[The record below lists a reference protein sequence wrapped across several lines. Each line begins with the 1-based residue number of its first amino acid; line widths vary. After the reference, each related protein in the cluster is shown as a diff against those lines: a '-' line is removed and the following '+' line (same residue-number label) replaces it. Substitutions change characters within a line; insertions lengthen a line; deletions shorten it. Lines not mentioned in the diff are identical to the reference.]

1 VTAEELSRKVRGLEL
16 RARKMTG
23 GLISGAYHSAFKG
36 RGIEFLDVRE
46 YVPGDDTRTIDW
58 NVTARAGHPFVKRY
72 AEERDETVMLLV
84 DGSLSMRFGSGDS
97 STSGDTAK
105 SDAKCDAKW
114 EAKWNTTAEIFAILA
129 SAAVQNHDHTGLILF
144 SKEVDVYVPPACN
157 GMHLLRMIRE
167 ALAYQPREG
176 GTDIGRALEFLGRV
190 RRRRSLAF
198 LISDFLGRGFDK
210 PLRAQAKHHDLI
222 AVPIFDARESQL
234 PDCGLMDFEDA
245 ETGEIWTVDTSDE
258 QVRGAHER
266 EAWRRS
272 EWLARLFRSA
282 GVDALRIAA
291 GSDYLSSLIA
301 FLRLHAKKAA

>member
-36 RGIEFLDVRE
+36 LGIEFLDVRE

-72 AEERDETVMLLV
+72 SEERDETVMLLV
-84 DGSLSMRFGSGDS
+84 DGSLSMRYGSGAA
-97 STSGDTAK
+97 AK
-105 SDAKCDAKW
+105 A
-114 EAKWNTTAEIFAILA
+114 EAAAELFAILA

-144 SKEVDVYVPPACN
+144 SKAVDVYVPPACD
-157 GMHLLRMIRE
+157 GPHLLRMIRE
-167 ALAYQPREG
+167 VLAYQPREG
-176 GTDIGRALEFLGRV
+176 GTDIARALDFLGRV

-210 PLRAQAKHHDLI
+210 PLRAQARHHDLI
-222 AVPIFDARESQL
+222 AVPIFDPRELQL
-234 PDCGLMDFEDA
+234 PDCGLIDFEDA
-245 ETGEIWTVDTSDE
+245 ETGEIWTMDTSDE
-258 QVRGAHER
+258 QTRIAYER

-272 EWLARLFRSA
+272 EALANLFRSA
-282 GVDALRIAA
+282 GVDALRISA
-291 GSDYLSSLIA
+291 GSNYLPDLIS
-301 FLRLHAKKAA
+301 FLRLHAKKVA

>member
-46 YVPGDDTRTIDW
+46 YVPGDDTRAIDW

-84 DGSLSMRFGSGDS
+84 DGSLSMRFGSRVLS
-97 STSGDTAK
+97 KSDTA
-105 SDAKCDAKW
+105 
-114 EAKWNTTAEIFAILA
+114 AEIFAILA

-144 SKEVDVYVPPACN
+144 GNEVELYVPPACN
-157 GMHLLRMIRE
+157 GPHLLRMIRE
-167 ALAYQPREG
+167 VLAYRPREG
-176 GTDIGRALEFLGRV
+176 GTDIARALEFLGRV

-198 LISDFLGRGFDK
+198 LISDFQARGFDK

-222 AVPIFDARESQL
+222 AVPIHDPRESQL
-234 PDCGLMDFEDA
+234 PDCGLIDFEDP

-272 EWLARLFRSA
+272 EGLARLFRSA
-282 GVDALRIAA
+282 GVDALHIAA

>member
-84 DGSLSMRFGSGDS
+84 DGSLSMRAGGS
-97 STSGDTAK
+97 AAAN
-105 SDAKCDAKW
+105 SDAKWDAKW
-114 EAKWNTTAEIFAILA
+114 DTAAEIFAILA

-144 SKEVDVYVPPACN
+144 SREVDVYVPPACN
-157 GMHLLRMIRE
+157 GLHLLRMIRDV
-167 ALAYQPREG
+167 LAYQPREG
-176 GTDIGRALEFLGRV
+176 GTDIARALEFLGRV

-198 LISDFLGRGFDK
+198 LISDFLVSGFVRGFDK

-222 AVPIFDARESQL
+222 AVPIHHPRESQL
-234 PDCGLMDFEDA
+234 RDCGLIDFEDA
-245 ETGEIWTVDTSDE
+245 ETGEIWTVDTSDQ

-272 EWLARLFRSA
+272 EGLASLFRSA
-282 GVDALRIAA
+282 GVDALHIAA
-291 GSDYLSSLIA
+291 GSDYLANLAA

>member
-84 DGSLSMRFGSGDS
+84 DGSLSMRFGSDAVARSDS
-97 STSGDTAK
+97 A
-105 SDAKCDAKW
+105 
-114 EAKWNTTAEIFAILA
+114 AEIFAILA

-144 SKEVDVYVPPACN
+144 SKDVDLYVPPACS
-157 GMHLLRMIRE
+157 GPHLLRMIRE
-167 ALAYQPREG
+167 VLAYQPREG
-176 GTDIGRALEFLGRV
+176 GTDIARALEFLGRV

-210 PLRAQAKHHDLI
+210 PLRAQGKHHDLI
-222 AVPIFDARESQL
+222 AVPIYDPRESQL
-234 PDCGLMDFEDA
+234 PDCGLIDFEDA
-245 ETGEIWTVDTSDE
+245 ESGEIWTVDTSDE
-258 QVRGAHER
+258 RVRGAHER
-266 EAWRRS
+266 EAWLRFDG
-272 EWLARLFRSA
+272 LARLFRSA
-282 GVDALRIAA
+282 DVDALHIAA
-291 GSDYLSSLIA
+291 GSDYLSNLIA
-301 FLRLHAKKAA
+301 FLRLHAKRAA

>member
-16 RARKMTG
+16 RARNMTG

-84 DGSLSMRFGSGDS
+84 DGSLSMRFGSGLLS
-97 STSGDTAK
+97 SGGVLSQSGYTAASAK
-105 SDAKCDAKW
+105 SDTA
-114 EAKWNTTAEIFAILA
+114 AEIFAILA

-144 SKEVDVYVPPACN
+144 SNQVDLYVPPACS
-157 GMHLLRMIRE
+157 GPHLLRLIRE
-167 ALAYQPREG
+167 VLAYRPRER
-176 GTDIGRALEFLGRV
+176 GTDIARALEFLGRV
-190 RRRRSLAF
+190 RPRRSLAF
-198 LISDFLGRGFDK
+198 LISDFLSRGFDK
-210 PLRAQAKHHDLI
+210 ALSAQARRHDLI
-222 AVPIFDARESQL
+222 AVPIYHPRESEL
-234 PDCGLMDFEDA
+234 PDCGLIDFEDA

-266 EAWRRS
+266 EAWQRS
-272 EWLARLFRSA
+272 EGLARLFRSA

-291 GSDYLSSLIA
+291 GSDYLPNLIA

>member
-1 VTAEELSRKVRGLEL
+1 MTAEELSRNVRGLEL

-84 DGSLSMRFGSGDS
+84 DGSLSMRFGGGVLSNSPDVPESG
-97 STSGDTAK
+97 
-105 SDAKCDAKW
+105 AKCAT
-114 EAKWNTTAEIFAILA
+114 AAEIFAILA

-144 SKEVDVYVPPACN
+144 GNQVDVYVPPACS
-157 GMHLLRMIRE
+157 GLHLLRMIRE
-167 ALAYQPREG
+167 VLAYQPRQG
-176 GTDIGRALEFLGRV
+176 GTDIARALEFLGRV
-190 RRRRSLAF
+190 RRRRTLAF

-210 PLRAQAKHHDLI
+210 LLRAQAKHHDLI
-222 AVPIFDARESQL
+222 AVPIYHPLESQL
-234 PDCGLMDFEDA
+234 SDCGLIDFEDA
-245 ETGEIWTVDTSDE
+245 ETGEVWTVDTSDE

-272 EWLARLFRSA
+272 EALARLFRSA
-282 GVDALRIAA
+282 GVDALHIAA
-291 GSDYLSSLIA
+291 GSDYLSNLIA
-301 FLRLHAKKAA
+301 FLRLHAKQAA

>member
-23 GLISGAYHSAFKG
+23 GLISGAYHSAFRG

-84 DGSLSMRFGSGDS
+84 DGSLSMRFGSDAA
-97 STSGDTAK
+97 TNR
-105 SDAKCDAKW
+105 DAKCDAKCDT
-114 EAKWNTTAEIFAILA
+114 AAEIFAILA

-144 SKEVDVYVPPACN
+144 SKDVDVYVPPACS
-157 GMHLLRMIRE
+157 GLHLLRMIRE
-167 ALAYQPREG
+167 VLAYQPLKG
-176 GTDIGRALEFLGRV
+176 GTDIACALEFLGRV

-222 AVPIFDARESQL
+222 VVPIYDPRESQL

-258 QVRGAHER
+258 QVRGAYER
-266 EAWRRS
+266 EAWLRS
-272 EWLARLFRSA
+272 EGLARLFRSA

-291 GSDYLSSLIA
+291 GSDYLSNLIA
-301 FLRLHAKKAA
+301 FLRMHAKKAA

>member
-46 YVPGDDTRTIDW
+46 YVPGDDTRAIDW

-84 DGSLSMRFGSGDS
+84 DGSLSMRLGSEAL
-97 STSGDTAK
+97 SG
-105 SDAKCDAKW
+105 SDAKWDTA
-114 EAKWNTTAEIFAILA
+114 AEIFAILA

-167 ALAYQPREG
+167 TLAYQPREG
-176 GTDIGRALEFLGRV
+176 GTDIARALEFLGRV

-198 LISDFLGRGFDK
+198 LISDFLVPGFVRGFDK
-210 PLRAQAKHHDLI
+210 PLRAQARHHDLI
-222 AVPIFDARESQL
+222 AVPIYHPRESQL
-234 PDCGLMDFEDA
+234 PDCGLIDFEDA

-266 EAWRRS
+266 EAWQRS
-272 EWLARLFRSA
+272 EGLARLFRSA
-282 GVDALRIAA
+282 GVDALHIAA
-291 GSDYLSSLIA
+291 GSDYLSNLIA

>member
-46 YVPGDDTRTIDW
+46 YVPGDDTRSIDW

-84 DGSLSMRFGSGDS
+84 DGSLSMRFGGGDM
-97 STSGDTAK
+97 
-105 SDAKCDAKW
+105 AKCDAKCDT
-114 EAKWNTTAEIFAILA
+114 AAEIFAILA

-144 SKEVDVYVPPACN
+144 GNEVDLYVPPACN
-157 GMHLLRMIRE
+157 GLHLLRMIRE
-167 ALAYQPREG
+167 VLAYRPRGG
-176 GTDIGRALEFLGRV
+176 GTDIARALEFLGRV

-222 AVPIFDARESQL
+222 AVPIYDPRESQL

-245 ETGEIWTVDTSDE
+245 ETGETWTVDTSDE

-272 EWLARLFRSA
+272 EGLARLLRSA

-291 GSDYLSSLIA
+291 GSDYLSNLIA

>member
-1 VTAEELSRKVRGLEL
+1 VTADELSRKVRGLEL

-46 YVPGDDTRTIDW
+46 YVPGDDTRAIDW

-84 DGSLSMRFGSGDS
+84 DGSLSMRFGSGALS
-97 STSGDTAK
+97 KSDTA
-105 SDAKCDAKW
+105 
-114 EAKWNTTAEIFAILA
+114 AEIFAILA

-144 SKEVDVYVPPACN
+144 GNEVELYVPPACN
-157 GMHLLRMIRE
+157 GPHLLRMIRE
-167 ALAYQPREG
+167 VLAYRPREG
-176 GTDIGRALEFLGRV
+176 GTDIARALEFLGRV

-198 LISDFLGRGFDK
+198 LISDFQARGFDK

-222 AVPIFDARESQL
+222 AVPIHDPRESQL
-234 PDCGLMDFEDA
+234 PDCGLIDFKDA

-272 EWLARLFRSA
+272 EGLARLFRSA
-282 GVDALRIAA
+282 GVDALHIAA

>member
-46 YVPGDDTRTIDW
+46 YVPGDDTRSIDW

-84 DGSLSMRFGSGDS
+84 DGSLSMRFGSGDMS
-97 STSGDTAK
+97 KNDTAM
-105 SDAKCDAKW
+105 
-114 EAKWNTTAEIFAILA
+114 EIFAILA

-144 SKEVDVYVPPACN
+144 SNEVDVYVPPACS

-167 ALAYQPREG
+167 VLAYQPREG
-176 GTDIGRALEFLGRV
+176 GTDIARALEFLGRV

-198 LISDFLGRGFDK
+198 LISDFLGRGFEK
-210 PLRAQAKHHDLI
+210 PLRGQAKHHDLI
-222 AVPIFDARESQL
+222 AVPIHDPRELQL
-234 PDCGLMDFEDA
+234 PDCGLIDFEDA
-245 ETGEIWTVDTSDE
+245 ETGEIWTVDTSDG
-258 QVRGAHER
+258 QVRGAHEG
-266 EAWRRS
+266 EAWRLS
-272 EWLARLFRSA
+272 EGLARLFRAA
-282 GVDALRIAA
+282 GVDALHIAS

>member
-1 VTAEELSRKVRGLEL
+1 VTADELSRKVRGLEL

-46 YVPGDDTRTIDW
+46 YVPGDDTRAIDW

-84 DGSLSMRFGSGDS
+84 DGSLSMRFGSGALS
-97 STSGDTAK
+97 KSDTA
-105 SDAKCDAKW
+105 
-114 EAKWNTTAEIFAILA
+114 AEIFAILA

-144 SKEVDVYVPPACN
+144 GNEVELYVPPACN
-157 GMHLLRMIRE
+157 GPHLLRMIRE
-167 ALAYQPREG
+167 VLAYRPREG
-176 GTDIGRALEFLGRV
+176 GTDIARALEFLGRV

-198 LISDFLGRGFDK
+198 LISDFQARGFDK
-210 PLRAQAKHHDLI
+210 PLRAQANHHDLI
-222 AVPIFDARESQL
+222 AVPIHDPRESQL
-234 PDCGLMDFEDA
+234 PNCGLIDFKDA
-245 ETGEIWTVDTSDE
+245 ETGEVWTVDTSDE

-272 EWLARLFRSA
+272 EGLARLFRSA
-282 GVDALRIAA
+282 GVDALHIAA

>member
-46 YVPGDDTRTIDW
+46 YVPGDDTRAIDW

-84 DGSLSMRFGSGDS
+84 DGSLSMRFGSRVLS
-97 STSGDTAK
+97 KSDTA
-105 SDAKCDAKW
+105 
-114 EAKWNTTAEIFAILA
+114 AEIFAILA

-144 SKEVDVYVPPACN
+144 GNEVELYVPPACN
-157 GMHLLRMIRE
+157 GPHLLRMIRE
-167 ALAYQPREG
+167 VLAYRPREG
-176 GTDIGRALEFLGRV
+176 GTDIARALEFLGRV
-190 RRRRSLAF
+190 RRRHSLAF
-198 LISDFLGRGFDK
+198 LISDFQARGFDK

-222 AVPIFDARESQL
+222 AVPIHDPRESQL
-234 PDCGLMDFEDA
+234 PDCGLIDFEDP

-272 EWLARLFRSA
+272 EGLARLFRSA
-282 GVDALRIAA
+282 GVDALHIAA

>member
-1 VTAEELSRKVRGLEL
+1 VTAAVTAEELSRKVRGLEL

-84 DGSLSMRFGSGDS
+84 DGSLSMRFGSDAPS
-97 STSGDTAK
+97 KSGYTAASGAK
-105 SDAKCDAKW
+105 SDTA
-114 EAKWNTTAEIFAILA
+114 AEIFAILA

-144 SKEVDVYVPPACN
+144 SNEVDLYVPPACS
-157 GMHLLRMIRE
+157 GLHLLRMIRE
-167 ALAYQPREG
+167 VLAYQPREG
-176 GTDIGRALEFLGRV
+176 GTDIARALEFLGRV

-198 LISDFLGRGFDK
+198 LISDFLGRGFEK
-210 PLRAQAKHHDLI
+210 PLRGQAKHHDLI
-222 AVPIFDARESQL
+222 AVPIHDPRESQL
-234 PDCGLMDFEDA
+234 PDCGLIDFEDA

-266 EAWRRS
+266 EAWLRS
-272 EWLARLFRSA
+272 DGLARLFHSA
-282 GVDALRIAA
+282 GVDALHIAA

-301 FLRLHAKKAA
+301 FLRLHAKRAA

>member
-1 VTAEELSRKVRGLEL
+1 VTAEELSHKVRGLEL

-84 DGSLSMRFGSGDS
+84 DGSLSMRFGSD
-97 STSGDTAK
+97 AK
-105 SDAKCDAKW
+105 GEAKCDTA
-114 EAKWNTTAEIFAILA
+114 AEIFAILA

-157 GMHLLRMIRE
+157 GLHLLRMIRE
-167 ALAYQPREG
+167 VLAHRPREG
-176 GTDIGRALEFLGRV
+176 GTDIARALEFLGRV

-222 AVPIFDARESQL
+222 AVPIYDPRESQL
-234 PDCGLMDFEDA
+234 PDCGLIDFEDA
-245 ETGEIWTVDTSDE
+245 ETGETWTLDTSDE

-266 EAWRRS
+266 EAGRRS
-272 EWLARLFRSA
+272 EGLARLLRSA

-291 GSDYLSSLIA
+291 GSDYLSNLIA

>member
-46 YVPGDDTRTIDW
+46 YVPGDDTRAIDW

-84 DGSLSMRFGSGDS
+84 DGSLSMRFGSRVLS
-97 STSGDTAK
+97 KSDTA
-105 SDAKCDAKW
+105 
-114 EAKWNTTAEIFAILA
+114 AEIFAILA

-144 SKEVDVYVPPACN
+144 GNEVELYVPPACN
-157 GMHLLRMIRE
+157 GPHLLRMIRE
-167 ALAYQPREG
+167 VLAYRPREG
-176 GTDIGRALEFLGRV
+176 GTDIARALEFLGRV

-198 LISDFLGRGFDK
+198 LISDFQARGFDK

-222 AVPIFDARESQL
+222 AVPIHDPRESQL
-234 PDCGLMDFEDA
+234 PDCGLIDFEDA

-272 EWLARLFRSA
+272 EGLARLFRSA
-282 GVDALRIAA
+282 GVDALHIAA

>member
-1 VTAEELSRKVRGLEL
+1 MTAEELSRKVRGLEL

-84 DGSLSMRFGSGDS
+84 DGSLSMRVGG
-97 STSGDTAK
+97 G
-105 SDAKCDAKW
+105 DAKW
-114 EAKWNTTAEIFAILA
+114 DTAAEIFAILA

-144 SKEVDVYVPPACN
+144 SQEVDVYVPPACN
-157 GMHLLRMIRE
+157 GPHLLRMIRE
-167 ALAYQPREG
+167 VLAYQPREG
-176 GTDIGRALEFLGRV
+176 GTDIARALEFLGRV

-198 LISDFLGRGFDK
+198 LISDFLVSGFVRGFDK

-222 AVPIFDARESQL
+222 AVPIHHPRESQL
-234 PDCGLMDFEDA
+234 PDCGLIDFEDA

-272 EWLARLFRSA
+272 EGLANLFRSA
-282 GVDALRIAA
+282 GVDALHIAA
-291 GSDYLSSLIA
+291 GSDYLASLVA

>member
-1 VTAEELSRKVRGLEL
+1 MTAEELSRKVRGLEL

-84 DGSLSMRFGSGDS
+84 DGSLSMRFGSGYMS
-97 STSGDTAK
+97 KNDTAM
-105 SDAKCDAKW
+105 
-114 EAKWNTTAEIFAILA
+114 EIFAILA

-144 SKEVDVYVPPACN
+144 SNEVDVYVPPACSA
-157 GMHLLRMIRE
+157 MHLLRMIRE
-167 ALAYQPREG
+167 ALAYRPREG
-176 GTDIGRALEFLGRV
+176 GTDIARALEFLGRV

-198 LISDFLGRGFDK
+198 LISDFLGRGFEK
-210 PLRAQAKHHDLI
+210 PLRGQAKHHDLI
-222 AVPIFDARESQL
+222 AVPIHDPRESQL
-234 PDCGLMDFEDA
+234 PDCGLIDFEDA
-245 ETGEIWTVDTSDE
+245 ETGEIWTVDTSDG

-272 EWLARLFRSA
+272 EGLARLFRAA
-282 GVDALRIAA
+282 GVDALHIAA

>member
-72 AEERDETVMLLV
+72 SEERDETVMLLV
-84 DGSLSMRFGSGDS
+84 DGSLSMRLGSAAAKGD
-97 STSGDTAK
+97 
-105 SDAKCDAKW
+105 
-114 EAKWNTTAEIFAILA
+114 TTAEIFAILA

-144 SKEVDVYVPPACN
+144 GKEVDVYVPPACN
-157 GMHLLRMIRE
+157 GPHLLRMIRE
-167 ALAYQPREG
+167 VLAYQPREG
-176 GTDIGRALEFLGRV
+176 GTNIARALEFLGRV

-198 LISDFLGRGFDK
+198 LISDFLARGFDK
-210 PLRAQAKHHDLI
+210 PLRCQAKHHDLI
-222 AVPIFDARESQL
+222 AVPIYDPRESQL
-234 PDCGLMDFEDA
+234 PDCGLIDFEDA
-245 ETGEIWTVDTSDE
+245 ETGEIWTLDTSDE
-258 QVRGAHER
+258 QTRGAYER

-272 EWLARLFRSA
+272 EGLASLFRSA
-282 GVDALRIAA
+282 GVDALRIPA
-291 GSDYLSSLIA
+291 GSDYLPKLVA
-301 FLRLHAKKAA
+301 FLRLHARKAA

>member
-1 VTAEELSRKVRGLEL
+1 VTAEELSHKVRGLEL

-84 DGSLSMRFGSGDS
+84 DGSLSMRFGSGDM
-97 STSGDTAK
+97 
-105 SDAKCDAKW
+105 AKCD
-114 EAKWNTTAEIFAILA
+114 TAAENFAILA
-129 SAAVQNHDHTGLILF
+129 SAAVKNHDHTGLILF
-144 SKEVDVYVPPACN
+144 SKDVDLYVPPACS
-157 GMHLLRMIRE
+157 GLHLLRMIRE
-167 ALAYQPREG
+167 VLAYQPREA

-198 LISDFLGRGFDK
+198 LISDFLSRGFDK
-210 PLRAQAKHHDLI
+210 PLRAQAQHHDLI
-222 AVPIFDARESQL
+222 AVPIYDPRESQL
-234 PDCGLMDFEDA
+234 PDCGLIDFEDA

-258 QVRGAHER
+258 QVRGAHQR
-266 EAWRRS
+266 EAWLRS
-272 EWLARLFRSA
+272 DGLARIFRSA
-282 GVDALRIAA
+282 GVDALHIAA
-291 GSDYLSSLIA
+291 GSDYLSNLIA

>member
-58 NVTARAGHPFVKRY
+58 NVTARAARPYVKRY
-72 AEERDETVMLLV
+72 AEERDETVMLVV
-84 DGSLSMRFGSGDS
+84 DGSLSMRFGSGDMAKR
-97 STSGDTAK
+97 DTA
-105 SDAKCDAKW
+105 
-114 EAKWNTTAEIFAILA
+114 AEIFAILA

-157 GMHLLRMIRE
+157 GLHLLRMIRE

-176 GTDIGRALEFLGRV
+176 GTDIARALEFLGRV

-222 AVPIFDARESQL
+222 AVPIFDPRESQM
-234 PDCGLMDFEDA
+234 PDCGLIDFEDA

-258 QVRGAHER
+258 QVRGAYER

-291 GSDYLSSLIA
+291 GSDYLSNLIA

>member
-1 VTAEELSRKVRGLEL
+1 VTAEELSRRVRGLEL

-84 DGSLSMRFGSGDS
+84 DGSLSMRFGSGDM
-97 STSGDTAK
+97 
-105 SDAKCDAKW
+105 AKCDTA
-114 EAKWNTTAEIFAILA
+114 AEIFAILA
-129 SAAVQNHDHTGLILF
+129 SAAVQNHDRTGLILF
-144 SKEVDVYVPPACN
+144 SQEVDVYVPPACS
-157 GMHLLRMIRE
+157 GLHLLRMIRDVV
-167 ALAYQPREG
+167 AYQPGEG
-176 GTDIGRALEFLGRV
+176 GTDIARALEFLGRV

-198 LISDFLGRGFDK
+198 LISDFVVSGFVRGFDK

-222 AVPIFDARESQL
+222 AVPIHHPLESQL
-234 PDCGLMDFEDA
+234 PDCGLIDFEDA

-258 QVRGAHER
+258 QVRGGHER

-272 EWLARLFRSA
+272 EGLASLFRSA
-282 GVDALRIAA
+282 GVDALHIAA
-291 GSDYLSSLIA
+291 GSDYLANLVA